1 MQGPEFK
8 LPSTERKKKD
18 QNKTF
23 GVEVCV
29 AQVVELLFCKIR
41 SLELKPQFQQKNPK
55 GNYKNIISTA
65 IGMTILKVFKV
76 FN

>member
-1 MQGPEFK
+1 
-8 LPSTERKKKD
+8 
-18 QNKTF
+18 
-23 GVEVCV
+23 VCV